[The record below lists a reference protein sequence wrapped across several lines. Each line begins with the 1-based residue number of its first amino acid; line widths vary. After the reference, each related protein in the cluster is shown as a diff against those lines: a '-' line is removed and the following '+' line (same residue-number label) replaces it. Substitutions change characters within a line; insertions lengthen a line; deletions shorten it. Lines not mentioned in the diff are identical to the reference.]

1 MRCFIGIDFNCEA
14 LKKVNNISFSL
25 AKSGV
30 KGNFTSKNNIH
41 LTLLF
46 LGELDTSDIEKVKK
60 IIDSIS
66 FDSFFIKV
74 NKLTKLKDIIVLEV
88 EKSSELLKLQKE
100 IALKIKN
107 NCPNLKKANVDGEYY
122 PHITLVRENKDN
134 IFKEVN
140 IISEVRNIYLFSS
153 NVIDKKLTYLKEY
166 EGVCKNG
173 KD

>member
-1 MRCFIGIDFNCEA
+1 M
-14 LKKVNNISFSL
+14 
-25 AKSGV
+25 
-30 KGNFTSKNNIH
+30 
-41 LTLLF
+41 
-46 LGELDTSDIEKVKK
+46 
-60 IIDSIS
+60 
-66 FDSFFIKV
+66 
-74 NKLTKLKDIIVLEV
+74 
-88 EKSSELLKLQKE
+88 
-100 IALKIKN
+100 KIKN